1 MDAYF
6 ENGGNVL
13 DTARAYCYWLN
24 GGANQSEQT
33 IGEWIKTRNIRN
45 KIWISTKGGHPP
57 IPDFH
62 KSRINERELTKDID
76 ESLKY
81 LQTDYVDIF
90 FLHRD
95 DKNKPVEE
103 IMPVLDKFVKEGKTR
118 YIGAGNWSAKRIEE
132 ANLFA
137 ERNGLTKFSF
147 SQIMWSYAKVNQGS
161 ELDDT
166 LVIMDDEEYSYYREG
181 NIILMPYGSQA
192 QGFYSVAVDKG
203 MEGVSE
209 RQKVKYLN
217 VTNAKRLEIVK
228 KISAE
233 TGISPTAVAL
243 NFLLR
248 NKDVSVVPLIGGLS
262 TELLS
267 DSLDSLKL
275 SEKYYAELV

>member
-1 MDAYF
+1 
-6 ENGGNVL
+6 
-13 DTARAYCYWLN
+13 
-24 GGANQSEQT
+24 
-33 IGEWIKTRNIRN
+33 
-45 KIWISTKGGHPP
+45 
-57 IPDFH
+57 
-62 KSRINERELTKDID
+62 
-76 ESLKY
+76 
-81 LQTDYVDIF
+81 
-90 FLHRD
+90 
-95 DKNKPVEE
+95 
-103 IMPVLDKFVKEGKTR
+103 MPVLDKFVKEGKTR

-161 ELDDT
+161 EPDDT

-248 NKDVSVVPLIGGLS
+248 KKDVSVVPLIGGLS

>member
-1 MDAYF
+1 MD
-6 ENGGNVL
+6 VPL
-13 DTARAYCYWLN
+13 L
-24 GGANQSEQT
+24 
-33 IGEWIKTRNIRN
+33 
-45 KIWISTKGGHPP
+45 
-57 IPDFH
+57 
-62 KSRINERELTKDID
+62 D

-161 ELDDT
+161 EPDDT